1 MIIALSAKKRCGKDT
16 VGDLLEKEGFHKYA
30 LAEPIKT
37 FLYRAIR
44 DDNRLPM
51 FVQYFNMDDF
61 NGLGYDREEYLPIS
75 NSDVFRIMRSA
86 WMLVCDD
93 QQIDYT
99 YAHTG
104 IISEAV
110 LGNKKAWSIRRLM
123 QTFGTDIGCAINKRI
138 WLQYLENFLLN
149 HENVVVTDCRQDHEM
164 SEMREL
170 GAVVAHIIRHTDSVD
185 THSTEAG
192 LPIRSGDYVI
202 DNTGTLEDLHESVN
216 NFVKT
221 LNPKD
226 TK

>member
-16 VGDLLEKEGFHKYA
+16 VGDILESYGFEKYA
-30 LAEPIKT
+30 LAKPIKN
-37 FLYRAIR
+37 FLYLAIR
-44 DDNRLPM
+44 DDNKLPL
-51 FVQYFNMDDF
+51 FVQNFDMDDF
-61 NGLGYDREEYLPIS
+61 NGFGFDREEFLPIS

-93 QQIDYT
+93 LQIDYT

-138 WLQYLENFLLN
+138 WMTYLEIFLSN
-149 HENVVVTDCRQDHEM
+149 RTNVVVTDCRQDHEM

-170 GAVVAHIIRHTDSVD
+170 GAYVVHITRDNLQVEID

-192 LPIRSGDYVI
+192 LPILSGDHVI
-202 DNTGTLEDLHESVN
+202 RNDGTLDDLHTSVKH
-216 NFVKT
+216 FVKT
-221 LNPKD
+221 INL
-226 TK
+226 